1 MPISLPMPTCLIH
14 AVFDLWRIKINE
26 KLAFL
31 IFEDRSYLEY
41 EKTRLQFQKMYFWI
55 VLLQICINH
64 SHTHS
69 QWTCGLWDVKQMI
82 FVHDYLKLMDKIW
95 PLSALHLHHR
105 RTSTNDRSRKAE
117 LLISSSSYHCTTI
130 LLSILQS
137 HIIVY
142 TVNHWRQFNKRIYL
156 QMPISIFL
164 QFIFN
169 KFVMLWIFS
178 LNIWPWWYLFSPVE

>member
-1 MPISLPMPTCLIH
+1 MTSHLCIFSPFIQCTCG
-14 AVFDLWRIKINE
+14 
-26 KLAFL
+26 
-31 IFEDRSYLEY
+31 
-41 EKTRLQFQKMYFWI
+41 
-55 VLLQICINH
+55 
-64 SHTHS
+64 
-69 QWTCGLWDVKQMI
+69 GLWDVKQMI

-142 TVNHWRQFNKRIYL
+142 TVNHWKQFNKRIYL

-164 QFIFN
+164 QFVINKLMNRSSTVLDFFIKYMALMIF
-169 KFVMLWIFS
+169 IFACRIS
-178 LNIWPWWYLFSPVE
+178 QQT

>member
-1 MPISLPMPTCLIH
+1 M
-14 AVFDLWRIKINE
+14 
-26 KLAFL
+26 
-31 IFEDRSYLEY
+31 
-41 EKTRLQFQKMYFWI
+41 
-55 VLLQICINH
+55 
-64 SHTHS
+64 
-69 QWTCGLWDVKQMI
+69 KQMI

-130 LLSILQS
+130 LLSILRS

-142 TVNHWRQFNKRIYL
+142 TVNHWKQFNKRIYL

-164 QFIFN
+164 QFVINKLMNRSSTVLDFFIKYMALMIF
-169 KFVMLWIFS
+169 IFACRIS
-178 LNIWPWWYLFSPVE
+178 QQT

>member
-1 MPISLPMPTCLIH
+1 M
-14 AVFDLWRIKINE
+14 
-26 KLAFL
+26 
-31 IFEDRSYLEY
+31 
-41 EKTRLQFQKMYFWI
+41 
-55 VLLQICINH
+55 
-64 SHTHS
+64 
-69 QWTCGLWDVKQMI
+69 KQMI

-117 LLISSSSYHCTTI
+117 LLISSSSYQCTTI

-142 TVNHWRQFNKRIYL
+142 TVNHWKQFNKRIYL
-156 QMPISIFL
+156 QMPIYIFL

-169 KFVMLWIFS
+169 KLVNHSSSTVMNFFIKYMALMIFIFACRIS
-178 LNIWPWWYLFSPVE
+178 QQT

>member
-1 MPISLPMPTCLIH
+1 MVTAIFVPISFPMPTCLIH
-14 AVFDLWRIKINE
+14 AVFDLWRIVKKN
-26 KLAFL
+26 KLSL
-31 IFEDRSYLEY
+31 ILKCFYTRIYTSELY
-41 EKTRLQFQKMYFWI
+41 EFMYAYI
-55 VLLQICINH
+55 HC
-64 SHTHS
+64 
-69 QWTCGLWDVKQMI
+69 TCGLWDVKQMI

-142 TVNHWRQFNKRIYL
+142 TVNHWKQFNKRIYL

-164 QFIFN
+164 QFITN
-169 KFVMLWIFS
+169 KVIIRAL
-178 LNIWPWWYLFSPVE
+178 L